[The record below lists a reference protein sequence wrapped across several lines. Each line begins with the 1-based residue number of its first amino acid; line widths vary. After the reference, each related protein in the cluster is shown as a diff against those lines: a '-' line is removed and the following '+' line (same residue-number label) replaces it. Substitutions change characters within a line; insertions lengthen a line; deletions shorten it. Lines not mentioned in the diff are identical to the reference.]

1 MCPTALSQVP
11 RNQWVLQWPG
21 QVVICVS
28 SIFWTQE
35 VSQALVEKTL
45 PVSEP
50 IMKLVGQIQ
59 TWIEFEWHIIRVDV
73 FSKIIAKIV
82 NLWCHRSQGS
92 FGDSRTENLEL
103 GLSWSS
109 VAQEVSRFFLDR
121 NSRLQNSLLSAFA
134 SKCQPTEFLQQRP
147 LVIFPGRE
155 ATWPSL
161 SLFFFHLPL
170 EALHVHSNTNPPPA
184 FPSVFPWDQECTR
197 PAYLQTQTHI
207 FPVNSYSQNL
217 NLHLWAVWPWAS
229 CLTWVSVS

>member
-1 MCPTALSQVP
+1 MFLGSQRESPKTNWPAMCPTALSQVP

-121 NSRLQNSLLSAFA
+121 NSRLQNSFISLCFQVSTHRI
-134 SKCQPTEFLQQRP
+134 STTETP
-147 LVIFPGRE
+147 C
-155 ATWPSL
+155 
-161 SLFFFHLPL
+161 HLPWPRGHL
-170 EALHVHSNTNPPPA
+170 ALFISLLLPLT
-184 FPSVFPWDQECTR
+184 PWGSSC
-197 PAYLQTQTHI
+197 
-207 FPVNSYSQNL
+207 PVQ
-217 NLHLWAVWPWAS
+217 H
-229 CLTWVSVS
+229 